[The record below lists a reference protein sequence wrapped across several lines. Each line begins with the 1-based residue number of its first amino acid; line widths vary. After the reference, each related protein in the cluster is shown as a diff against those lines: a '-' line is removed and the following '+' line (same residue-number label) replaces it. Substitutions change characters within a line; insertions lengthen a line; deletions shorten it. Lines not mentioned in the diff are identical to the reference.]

1 MDALPFLKMM
11 SISQLISSLG
21 KELDDLRAR
30 VASLEG
36 LLGVAG
42 VSDEKSS
49 NTEGS
54 CRMCGITWQLGVT
67 CLPQHMAG
75 RRHKAN
81 LARANL
87 ARLSINPPS
96 FSSKKGTG
104 HTEYR
109 ATMCNKDI
117 LNGMAQIQGN
127 VLGRL
132 QSITCM
138 KEYKKKSFEELHWE
152 DLKTGRRGWAEHPV
166 DKVGEGFWGQGDGG
180 TSSCKENEGVELK
193 GEKSAA
199 DEQLTVTEGVRKDSP
214 AVEVTGDLTSFKDG
228 ESGAG
233 LKEGSPV
240 DVKGETATAVVDN
253 KGDMLA
259 ASKESDQ
266 KSPAVCEIISIRPR
280 LKKAQAKKV

>member
-1 MDALPFLKMM
+1 
-11 SISQLISSLG
+11 
-21 KELDDLRAR
+21 
-30 VASLEG
+30 
-36 LLGVAG
+36 
-42 VSDEKSS
+42 
-49 NTEGS
+49 
-54 CRMCGITWQLGVT
+54 
-67 CLPQHMAG
+67 
-75 RRHKAN
+75 
-81 LARANL
+81 
-87 ARLSINPPS
+87 
-96 FSSKKGTG
+96 
-104 HTEYR
+104 
-109 ATMCNKDI
+109 
-117 LNGMAQIQGN
+117 
-127 VLGRL
+127 
-132 QSITCM
+132 M

-166 DKVGEGFWGQGDGG
+166 DKVGEGFLGQGEGG
-180 TSSCKENEGVELK
+180 TSSCKESEGVELK

-214 AVEVTGDLTSFKDG
+214 AVEVTGDLISFKDG

-280 LKKAQAKKV
+280 LKKGQAKKV